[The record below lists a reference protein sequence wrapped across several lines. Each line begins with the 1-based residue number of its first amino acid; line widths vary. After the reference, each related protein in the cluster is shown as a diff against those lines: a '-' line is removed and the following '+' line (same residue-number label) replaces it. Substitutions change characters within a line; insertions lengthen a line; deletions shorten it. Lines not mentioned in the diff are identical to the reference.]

1 MFGVLPNDDLS
12 AERGLPAF
20 GFGDRPG
27 MPLVVVSHARYRR
40 RWFKSKPVVF
50 LLRDPRDL
58 MVSAYFHQTGHKH
71 RFAGGLP
78 EFLRDPELGLADYID
93 YLNGWA
99 GALSAHRHLVIGYEQ
114 LSSDPEAGSAAV
126 LGFLGVPVERALVQR
141 AVAASRFEAM
151 QALERETGIPAHRY
165 DRNDPNSLRMRRG
178 KVGGFADYLSAD
190 DTDYVESTLAARLS
204 NEARD
209 LLRQAGLGGLH

>member
-1 MFGVLPNDDLS
+1 L
-12 AERGLPAF
+12 
-20 GFGDRPG
+20 
-27 MPLVVVSHARYRR
+27 
-40 RWFKSKPVVF
+40 
-50 LLRDPRDL
+50 
-58 MVSAYFHQTGHKH
+58 
-71 RFAGGLP
+71 
-78 EFLRDPELGLADYID
+78 
-93 YLNGWA
+93 
-99 GALSAHRHLVIGYEQ
+99 IGYEQ
-114 LSSDPEAGSAAV
+114 LSSAPAAASEAV